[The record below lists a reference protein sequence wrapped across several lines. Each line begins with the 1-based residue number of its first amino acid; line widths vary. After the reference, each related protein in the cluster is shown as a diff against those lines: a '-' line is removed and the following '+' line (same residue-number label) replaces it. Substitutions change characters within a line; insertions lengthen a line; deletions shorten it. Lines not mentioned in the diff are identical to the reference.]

1 MVTEVTSRPGKRV
14 APGAAEE
21 ALVQVEELTVAFPA
35 RRSLAEVIRRRPRF
49 VVRAVDA
56 VSLTIRRHETLG
68 LVGESGSGK
77 TTLGRA
83 LLRLYAPTGGRIRF
97 MGEDLAALGARELQA
112 LRRHMQMVFQDP
124 YSSLNPR
131 FTVGRTLA
139 EVLRFHAICPD
150 DQIEAE
156 VQRLLRIVGLS
167 PDHASRRPRALSGGQ
182 RQRVGLARALAV
194 RPSFVVLDEPV
205 AALDVSIQAQILN
218 LLQDLR
224 DELGLTMLFIAHELS
239 VVRHMSDR
247 IVVMYLGKIVE
258 IGTRQEIFDSPG
270 HPYTQSLLRAVPRL
284 VPQRRRREAVLQGEV
299 PSPLDVPSGCRFHP
313 RCPRA
318 EAICRAVEPP
328 EKRLSATQVSACHFA
343 EEVVMMTASART
355 EGRGNDV

>member
-1 MVTEVTSRPGKRV
+1 
-14 APGAAEE
+14 
-21 ALVQVEELTVAFPA
+21 
-35 RRSLAEVIRRRPRF
+35 
-49 VVRAVDA
+49 VDG
-56 VSLTIRRHETLG
+56 VSLTIPRHETLG

-97 MGEDLAALGARELQA
+97 MGQDLAALSGRQLQA
-112 LRRHMQMVFQDP
+112 LRRHIQMVFQDP

-150 DQIEAE
+150 HAIEAE

-167 PDHASRRPRALSGGQ
+167 PEHASRHPRALSGGQ

-194 RPSFVVLDEPV
+194 RPSFLVLDEPV

-218 LLQDLR
+218 LLEDLR
-224 DELGLTMLFIAHELS
+224 DELGLTMLLIAHELS
-239 VVRHMSDR
+239 VVRHMSGR
-247 IVVMYLGKIVE
+247 VAVMYLGKIVE
-258 IGTRQEIFDSPG
+258 IGTRREIFDLPG

-284 VPQRRRREAVLQGEV
+284 VPERRRRQAVLQGEV

-318 EAICRAVEPP
+318 ESICRRIEPP

-343 EEVVMMTASART
+343 EQVVMMSANART
-355 EGRGNDV
+355 QGRGSHV

>member
-1 MVTEVTSRPGKRV
+1 MVTEFTT
-14 APGAAEE
+14 AAEE
-21 ALVQVEELTVAFPA
+21 RVTAGAAKDVLVEVEDLTVAFPA
-35 RRSLAEVIRRRPRF
+35 QRSVADVIRHKPRA
-49 VVRAVDA
+49 VVRAVDG
-56 VSLTIRRHETLG
+56 VSLTMRRDETLG

-83 LLRLYAPTGGRIRF
+83 LLGLYVPTGGCIRV
-97 MGEDLAALGARELQA
+97 MGQELAALGGREVQA

-131 FTVGRTLA
+131 FTVRRTLA

-150 DQIEAE
+150 DRIEAE

-167 PDHASRRPRALSGGQ
+167 AEHASRHPRALSGGQ

-194 RPSFVVLDEPV
+194 RPSFLVLDEPV

-224 DELGLTMLFIAHELS
+224 DELGLTMLFVAHELS

-247 IVVMYLGKIVE
+247 VAVMYLGKIVE
-258 IGTRQEIFDSPG
+258 IGTRQEIFEASA

-284 VPQRRRREAVLQGEV
+284 VPQRRRRQAVLQGEV

-318 EAICRAVEPP
+318 EAICRRVEPP

-343 EEVVMMTASART
+343 EEVGMVSAGAKTQER
-355 EGRGNDV
+355 GRHV

>member
-1 MVTEVTSRPGKRV
+1 MATELTARPGTRG
-14 APGAAEE
+14 AAGAAEE
-21 ALVQVEELTVAFPA
+21 VLVEVEDLTVAFPA
-35 RRSLAEVIRRRPRF
+35 RRSLADVIRRRPRV
-49 VVRAVDA
+49 VVRAVDG

-83 LLRLYAPTGGRIRF
+83 LLRLYTPTGGRVRF
-97 MGEDLAALGARELQA
+97 MGQDFAALGRRELRA

-167 PDHASRRPRALSGGQ
+167 PEHASRHPRALSGGQ

-194 RPSFVVLDEPV
+194 RPSFLVLDEPV
-205 AALDVSIQAQILN
+205 VALDVSVQAQILN
-218 LLQDLR
+218 LLGDLR

-247 IVVMYLGKIVE
+247 VAVMYLGKIVE
-258 IGTRQEIFDSPG
+258 IGTRREIFDSPG

-284 VPQRRRREAVLQGEV
+284 VPERRRRQAVLQGEV
-299 PSPLDVPSGCRFHP
+299 PSPLNVPSGCRFHP

-318 EAICRAVEPP
+318 ESICRRVEPP
-328 EKRLSATQVSACHFA
+328 EKRLSATQLSACHFA
-343 EEVVMMTASART
+343 EEVVMMSGSART
-355 EGRGNDV
+355 QGRGSHV

>member
-1 MVTEVTSRPGKRV
+1 MTHRQADSGP
-14 APGAAEE
+14 
-21 ALVQVEELTVAFPA
+21 LVEVEELTVAFSR
-35 RRSLAEVIRRRPRF
+35 RRSIAQI
-49 VVRAVDA
+49 VRCAPAPSVQAVSG
-56 VSLTIRRHETLG
+56 VSLTIRPHETLG

-83 LLRLYAPTGGRIRF
+83 LLRLYEPEHGRVRF
-97 MGEDLAALGARELQA
+97 MGQDLARLGSRELQS

-131 FTVGRTLA
+131 FTVREALA

>member
-1 MVTEVTSRPGKRV
+1 MVTEVITRPDKH
-14 APGAAEE
+14 AGAGGTEDA
-21 ALVQVEELTVAFPA
+21 VVEVEDLIVAFPA
-35 RRSLAEVIRRRPRF
+35 RHSLADVIRRKPRV
-49 VVRAVDA
+49 VVRAVDG
-56 VSLTIRRHETLG
+56 VSLTIRRNETLG

-83 LLRLYAPTGGRIRF
+83 LLRLYTPTGGRIRF
-97 MGEDLAALGARELQA
+97 MGHDLAALSGRELQS

-139 EVLRFHAICPD
+139 EVLRFHAICPEHEID
-150 DQIEAE
+150 AE

-167 PDHASRRPRALSGGQ
+167 PEHASRHPRALSGGQ
-182 RQRVGLARALAV
+182 RQRVGLARALAG
-194 RPSFVVLDEPV
+194 RPSFLVLDEPV

-224 DELGLTMLFIAHELS
+224 DELGLTVLFVAHELS

-247 IVVMYLGKIVE
+247 VAVMYLGKIVE
-258 IGTRQEIFDSPG
+258 IGRRQEIFEAAG

-284 VPQRRRREAVLQGEV
+284 IPERRRRQAVLQGEV

-318 EAICRAVEPP
+318 EEICRRVEPP

-343 EEVVMMTASART
+343 EEVSMMSAGASTQR
-355 EGRGNDV
+355 RDRHV

>member
-1 MVTEVTSRPGKRV
+1 MLLPRARGGRGMVTYLASRPVNRP
-14 APGAAEE
+14 ASGAAEE
-21 ALVQVEELTVAFPA
+21 ALVEVDDLEVAFPT
-35 RRSLAEVIRRRPRF
+35 RRSLADIVTGRPRA
-49 VVRAVDA
+49 VVRAVDG

-83 LLRLYAPTGGRIRF
+83 LLRLHAPTRGRIRF
-97 MGEDLAALGARELQA
+97 MGQDLAALGARELQA

-139 EVLRFHAICPD
+139 EALRFHAICPD
-150 DQIEAE
+150 HQIEAE
-156 VQRLLRIVGLS
+156 VHRLLRIVGLS
-167 PDHASRRPRALSGGQ
+167 PEHASRRPRALSGGQ

-194 RPSFVVLDEPV
+194 RPSFLVLDEPV

-224 DELGLTMLFIAHELS
+224 AEFGLTILFVAHELS

-247 IVVMYLGKIVE
+247 VAVMYLGKIVE
-258 IGTRQEIFDSPG
+258 IGTRQEIFD
-270 HPYTQSLLRAVPRL
+270 
-284 VPQRRRREAVLQGEV
+284 
-299 PSPLDVPSGCRFHP
+299 
-313 RCPRA
+313 
-318 EAICRAVEPP
+318 
-328 EKRLSATQVSACHFA
+328 
-343 EEVVMMTASART
+343 
-355 EGRGNDV
+355 

>member
-1 MVTEVTSRPGKRV
+1 MVTEVTTRPGIGIAAGV
-14 APGAAEE
+14 AEDVLA
-21 ALVQVEELTVAFPA
+21 QVENLTVAFPGQ
-35 RRSLAEVIRRRPRF
+35 RRFADVIRRKPP
-49 VVRAVDA
+49 VLVRAVDG
-56 VSLTIRRHETLG
+56 VSLAIRRHETLG

-83 LLRLYAPTGGRIRF
+83 LLRLHEPTKGRIRI
-97 MGEDLAALGARELQA
+97 MGRDLAALGSRELQA

-139 EVLRFHAICPD
+139 EVLLFHAICPD
-150 DQIEAE
+150 HEIEAE
-156 VQRLLRIVGLS
+156 IQRLLRIVGLS
-167 PDHASRRPRALSGGQ
+167 PEHASRRPWALSGGQ

-194 RPSFVVLDEPV
+194 RPSFLVLDEPV

-218 LLQDLR
+218 LLEDLR
-224 DELGLTMLFIAHELS
+224 DELGLTMLFVAHELS

-247 IVVMYLGKIVE
+247 VAVMYLGKIVE
-258 IGTRQEIFDSPG
+258 IGTRREIFEAPG
-270 HPYTQSLLRAVPRL
+270 HPYTHSLLRAVPRL
-284 VPQRRRREAVLQGEV
+284 VPERRRRQAVLQGEV

-318 EAICRAVEPP
+318 EEICRRVEPP

-343 EEVVMMTASART
+343 EEVGMMSAGAIPQ
-355 EGRGNDV
+355 GRGRHV